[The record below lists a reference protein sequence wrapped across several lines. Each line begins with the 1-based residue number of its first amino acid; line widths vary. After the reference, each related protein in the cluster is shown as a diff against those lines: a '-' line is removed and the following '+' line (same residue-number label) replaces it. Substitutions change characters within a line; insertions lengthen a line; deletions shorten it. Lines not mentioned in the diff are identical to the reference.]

1 MKRLLLFL
9 IIAVLTSALAYS
21 QSSGNFTYGS
31 NSQTERCVLN
41 NDNTGAIS
49 GGSMCGLTA
58 GAACTTNSDCTA
70 PAVCFNPTGGTN
82 AGQCVDSTSGGPC
95 TSDAPCTTPGQTC
108 VIAQGATSGTC
119 GVVENGVCIGAS
131 KSE

>member
-9 IIAVLTSALAYS
+9 IIAVLTPALAYS

-41 NDNTGAIS
+41 NDNTGTIS
-49 GGSMCGLTA
+49 GGSMSGLTA
-58 GAACTTNSDCTA
+58 GTACTTNSDCTA

-82 AGQCVDSTSGGPC
+82 TGQCVDSTSCGPC
-95 TSDAPCTTPGQTC
+95 TSDAQCTTPGQTC
-108 VIAQGATSGTC
+108 VIPQGQLQARAAWLRMAC
-119 GVVENGVCIGAS
+119 ALGAS